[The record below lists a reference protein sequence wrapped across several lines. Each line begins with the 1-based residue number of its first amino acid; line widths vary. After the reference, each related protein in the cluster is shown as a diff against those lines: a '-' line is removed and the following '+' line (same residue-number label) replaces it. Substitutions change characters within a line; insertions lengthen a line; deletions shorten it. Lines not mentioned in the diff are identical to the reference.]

1 MILEADAR
9 KRMVEKQIVRRG
21 IHRKAVID
29 AMLKVERHL
38 FVPEKGISAAYGDY
52 PLPIGFGQTISQP
65 YIVAYMTDRLQL
77 SSNEHVLEIGTGS
90 GYQTAVLAEVSK
102 KVFSVEIISALYS
115 RAKSLLES
123 LGYEN
128 IQCIEGDGYSGL
140 PDFSPFDKI
149 VLTAAAPRIPE
160 PLETQLRED
169 GILLMPYGEPHGYQE
184 LVIFRKRAGKLRR
197 TSLTG
202 VRFVPMTGEIAG
214 S

>member
-1 MILEADAR
+1 MNLEADAR
-9 KRMVEKQIVRRG
+9 KRMVEEQIASRG

-38 FVPEKGISAAYGDY
+38 FVPEKEISAAYGDY

-65 YIVAYMTDRLQL
+65 YIVAYMTDMLQL
-77 SSNEHVLEIGTGS
+77 SGEEHVLEVGTGS

-102 KVFSVEIISALYS
+102 KVYSVEIISALFG
-115 RAKSLLES
+115 RAKSLLKS

-140 PDFSPFDKI
+140 PDFSPFDRI
-149 VLTAAAPRIPE
+149 VLTAAAPKIPR
-160 PLETQLRED
+160 PLEIQLKEN
-169 GILLMPYGEPHGYQE
+169 GMLLMPFGDPYGYQE
-184 LVIFRKRAGKLRR
+184 LAIFRKRAGKLRR

-202 VRFVPMTGEIAG
+202 VRFVPMTGQIAR

>member
-1 MILEADAR
+1 MIVEAASR
-9 KRMVEKQIVRRG
+9 KRMVEEQIKRRG
-21 IHRKAVID
+21 IHSKAVIA

-38 FVPEKGISAAYGDY
+38 FVPEKEISAAYGDF

-65 YIVAYMTDRLQL
+65 YIVAYMTDMLQL
-77 SSNEHVLEIGTGS
+77 SGDEHVLEVGTGS

-102 KVFSVEIISALYS
+102 MVFSVEIIGALFI

-128 IQCIEGDGYSGL
+128 IEFIEGDGYSGL
-140 PDFSPFDKI
+140 PDFSPFDRI
-149 VLTAAAPRIPE
+149 ILTAAAPKIPR
-160 PLETQLRED
+160 PLEIQLKED
-169 GILLMPYGEPHGYQE
+169 GMLLMPFGDPYGYQE
-184 LVIFRKRAGKLRR
+184 LAIFRKQAGKLRR

-202 VRFVPMTGEIAG
+202 VRFVPMTGQIAR